1 MNPLELGEMPEE
13 YIEQEDGSVLVPG
26 MEPVVP
32 QAVFDE
38 NLAQVLDARALQELG
53 TKYVE
58 LIEKDRE
65 ARKKRDE
72 QYQEGL
78 RRTGLG
84 NDAPAGA
91 EFEGA
96 STVVHPVLAEAC
108 VDFAS
113 RAIKELFPPQGPVKT
128 SIVGEITPEKL
139 DRADRKKR
147 FLNWQLTEQIKG
159 YRQEFEQLLTQLPMG
174 GSQYLKLFFEPSSK
188 KPGACFVPV
197 DELILPYAATSL
209 LTASRVTHRYLI
221 TREEFRSRVSS
232 GLYADVFDPAA
243 ATLPESTLAGV
254 ANDKIEGREDDGYN
268 EDGLRAILEIYVKLD
283 LDGKDSL
290 AEGAAPYILTVDED
304 SGQVLSLYR
313 NWEEGDALLQ
323 AIDWIVEFVFI
334 PWRGAYGIGLPHLI
348 GGLSAAL
355 TGSLRALLD
364 SAHINN
370 AATMLKLKGTRVSG
384 QSTSVDVTQICDIE
398 GPANV
403 DDIRKIAMPMP
414 FNPPSPVLLELL
426 NGMYSLAKGVVSA
439 ADDQLASVGDRTPV
453 GTTMALIEQGS
464 AIYSAVHGR
473 LHESQR
479 RVLKVLQHINKVYL
493 QEQDLRELGEP
504 LVQPQD
510 FAVTQDIIPVS
521 DPAIFSEA
529 QRFAQM
535 QATLQMSQDQSVNWN
550 KLALYRRA
558 LKQMRVEAV
567 DEILPPPPQPVTA
580 DPASENGAALQAGM
594 PIKTGPEQDH
604 MTHIQAHMAAIS
616 VPWALQNPAVPL
628 PAIRSVIG
636 HITEHM
642 QAFVQQMTKMQT
654 MAQLQQM
661 APQFGGQ
668 QPPPQLIEQISS
680 QVYLQVLGQT
690 AEQFGQIT
698 AQLAAIEQQAQART
712 PPPEYPPEVQASID
726 IAKMEVSR
734 KTAADQAQ
742 QEIRAAELNAKQAMA
757 QMDQQFKQ
765 MSEQASL
772 QLAQQKQA
780 FDEAIGQQ
788 RLILENKAQEL
799 TAQIELL
806 KNQSDN
812 HQKQTTELLKNR
824 DDNATNLQI
833 AMEKLQASTQEGFA
847 KLAQDGSLK
856 SQGQQFDQQLEKLR
870 LQLESIGQEKTENAL
885 KQVLEKLSGS
895 IDLLGKPKQ
904 VVRGPDGKIIGV
916 QLSKE

>member
-13 YIEQEDGSVLVPG
+13 FIEQDDGSVLIPG
-26 MEPVVP
+26 MEPVAP
-32 QAVFDE
+32 QVAFDE
-38 NLAQVLDARALQELG
+38 NLAQVLQKATLQGLG
-53 TKYVE
+53 TKYVD
-58 LIEKDRE
+58 LIEKDRK
-65 ARKKRDE
+65 AREKRDE

-84 NDAPAGA
+84 NDAPQGA

-113 RAIKELFPPQGPVKT
+113 RAIKELFPPQGPVKI
-128 SIVGEITPEKL
+128 SIVGETTPEKM
-139 DRADRKKR
+139 DRADRKRR

-174 GSQYLKLFFEPSSK
+174 GSQYLKLFFDPASK

-197 DELILPYAATSL
+197 DELVLPYAATSL
-209 LTASRVTHRYLI
+209 LSAQRVTHRYLI
-221 TREEFRSRVSS
+221 TREEFRSRVST
-232 GLYADVFDPAA
+232 GLYADVFDPAVS
-243 ATLPESTLAGV
+243 TLPESTLAGV

-283 LDGKDSL
+283 LGGEDPMAQGI
-290 AEGAAPYILTVDED
+290 APYILTVDED

-313 NWEEGDALLQ
+313 NWEEGDTLLQ
-323 AIDWIVEFVFI
+323 PIDWIVEFVFI

-439 ADDQLASVGDRTPV
+439 ADDQLASIGDRTPV

-479 RVLKVLQHINKVYL
+479 RVLKVLQYINKVYL
-493 QEQDLRELGEP
+493 AEQDLRDLGEE

-510 FAVTQDIIPVS
+510 FAMSQDIVPVS

-580 DPASENGAALQAGM
+580 DPASENAAALQGGM
-594 PIKTGPEQDH
+594 QLKTAPEQDH
-604 MTHIQAHMAAIS
+604 MSHMQAHLAAIS
-616 VPWALQNPAVPL
+616 VPWVLMNPAVPL
-628 PAIRSVIG
+628 PAVQGIIG

-642 QAFVQQMTKMQT
+642 QALVQQLTKVQVQ
-654 MAQLQQM
+654 AQLEQLVMQS
-661 APQFGGQ
+661 GQ
-668 QPPPQLIEQISS
+668 QPPPQLIEQLAA
-680 QVYLQVLGQT
+680 QVYMQVLQAT
-690 AEQFGQIT
+690 AEQLGQIT
-698 AQLAAIEQQAQART
+698 AQLTAIEQQVRERTT
-712 PPPEYPPEVQASID
+712 PPQYPPEVQASID

-742 QEIRAAELNAKQAMA
+742 QELRMVELQAKNQLEQAR
-757 QMDQQFKQ
+757 QQFTATAEE
-765 MSEQASL
+765 MGL
-772 QLAQQKQA
+772 QLAAQKQA
-780 FDEAIGQQ
+780 LDETVAMQK
-788 RLILENKAQEL
+788 LVLEDQAREM

-806 KNQSDN
+806 KNQADN

-824 DDNATNLQI
+824 DDNATNLKI
-833 AMEKLQASTQEGFA
+833 AMEKLQISMQESLVKVSQDT
-847 KLAQDGSLK
+847 KLKAEE
-856 SQGQQFDQQLEKLR
+856 QQFTHQLEKL
-870 LQLESIGQEKTENAL
+870 QLLLSQIGQEKSENAL
-885 KQVLEKLSGS
+885 SQVLTTLSGS
-895 IDLLGKPKQ
+895 IEALSKPRQ
-904 VVRGPDGKIIGV
+904 VVRGPDGKVTGV
-916 QLSKE
+916 QTVKE